1 MTSQPDHPSQED
13 FVPSALTIRGSSL
26 EGDDARVVSVLV
38 SAYLMQT
45 EREKREHG
53 VGDPSSPAHVL
64 PTHYERETSD
74 PRGAYADCT
83 VLIAEVDQRPV
94 GVVVVRIAEG
104 EAEIKRLWAD
114 PGVRGRGVGSALLD
128 SALALAPGTI
138 RLSVWEW
145 RPAALRLYES
155 RGFVRVA
162 SWDARERLVCMAR
175 RGSDPSDTLPLRSLQ
190 STSKDER

>member
-64 PTHYERETSD
+64 PTQYERETSD
-74 PRGAYADCT
+74 PRGAYADFT

-104 EAEIKRLWAD
+104 EAEIKTT
-114 PGVRGRGVGSALLD
+114 VGR
-128 SALALAPGTI
+128 P
-138 RLSVWEW
+138 
-145 RPAALRLYES
+145 
-155 RGFVRVA
+155 
-162 SWDARERLVCMAR
+162 
-175 RGSDPSDTLPLRSLQ
+175 RGSRTGSGVSAPRLRAGTGSGHDPSLGMGMATRS
-190 STSKDER
+190 SETV